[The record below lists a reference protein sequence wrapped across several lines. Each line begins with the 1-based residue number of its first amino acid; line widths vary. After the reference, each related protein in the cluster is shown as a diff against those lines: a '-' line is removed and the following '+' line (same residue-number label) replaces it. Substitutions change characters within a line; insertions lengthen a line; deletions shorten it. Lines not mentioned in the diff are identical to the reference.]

1 MDGMTRASES
11 SPAARKRGLGL
22 ISRTN
27 RWLATGAVVLTAAF
41 SVAAAKGF
49 HSTSSSANSNS
60 NSTTSSG
67 SSDTSTTSS
76 DGSSSTSSL
85 QSPTQHPSSTSSS
98 STGGVVSGGS

>member
-1 MDGMTRASES
+1 MTRASET

-60 NSTTSSG
+60 NSNS
-67 SSDTSTTSS
+67 TSTTSS
-76 DGSSSTSSL
+76 STSTASSDDSSSTSSL
-85 QSPTQHPSSTSSS
+85 QSPTQNPSSTSSS
-98 STGGVVSGGS
+98 SAGGVVSGGS